1 MKILVT
7 GATGFIGSA
16 FSKLALSHGHD
27 IGGLMLPTEQVPRSL
42 PMNRVA
48 ATPPSQSGSW
58 AVGRSERNKPL
69 STSQGSRLENLNRK
83 SAGAPASL
91 PALGVRGSKAT
102 EDAGA
107 PVHGK
112 GKLTWIKGTLAEL
125 PWREIELFQP
135 DACVHFAW
143 IATPGAYLESP
154 ENEKH
159 LEWSL
164 NLARRLKTI
173 GLRQFVGV
181 GTCIEYKIT
190 NAPLH
195 EERTPVDPT
204 TLYSRCKNALRE
216 ALEAEARRDGTHFC
230 WGRVFYPY
238 GVGEHPA
245 RLCSSLIQRFRRGEK
260 LVLKT
265 PHSTKDY
272 IYIDDLAA
280 AILLTVEQQ
289 FQGTINWGTGE
300 GISVRQ
306 IADTVAAL
314 LGRPDL
320 VAEVSP
326 PEIDPL
332 GYVVADATRLK
343 SLGWRQQFNLG
354 QGLRALLLQDCGT
367 GL

>member
-16 FSKLALSHGHD
+16 FAKLALSHGHE
-27 IGGLMLPTEQVPRSL
+27 IAGLMLPNENPPAQVPS
-42 PMNRVA
+42 
-48 ATPPSQSGSW
+48 SQ
-58 AVGRSERNKPL
+58 RM
-69 STSQGSRLENLNRK
+69 
-83 SAGAPASL
+83 
-91 PALGVRGSKAT
+91 
-102 EDAGA
+102 
-107 PVHGK
+107 
-112 GKLTWIKGTLAEL
+112 TWIRGTMAEL
-125 PWREIELFQP
+125 PWKVIEDFKP
-135 DACVHFAW
+135 EACVHFAW
-143 IATPGAYLESP
+143 IATPGVYLESP

-164 NLARRLKTI
+164 ALARRLKGI

-190 NAPLH
+190 NAPLN
-195 EERTPVDPT
+195 EEHTPVDPT

-216 ALEAEARRDGTHFC
+216 TLAAEARQDGTGFC

-245 RLCSSLIQRFRRGEK
+245 RLCSSLIHKFRRGEQ

-280 AILLTVEQQ
+280 AILATLEKQYR
-289 FQGTINWGTGE
+289 GTINWGTGV

-306 IADTVAAL
+306 IADAVAARL
-314 LGRPDL
+314 DRPEL

-326 PEIDPL
+326 PGIDPL
-332 GYVVADATRLK
+332 GYVVADATRLRG
-343 SLGWRQQFNLG
+343 LGWQPRFDLD
-354 QGLRALLLQDCGT
+354 QGLGRLLATQI
-367 GL
+367 

>member
-16 FSKLALSHGHD
+16 FSKLALTHGHE
-27 IGGLMLPTEQVPRSL
+27 IGGMMLPTENPPRSL
-42 PMNRVA
+42 
-48 ATPPSQSGSW
+48 SQSDAENSPKTSIVSGDPEPGRD
-58 AVGRSERNKPL
+58 ALPRVPADRPVGP
-69 STSQGSRLENLNRK
+69 TG
-83 SAGAPASL
+83 AGRP
-91 PALGVRGSKAT
+91 
-102 EDAGA
+102 DAG
-107 PVHGK
+107 
-112 GKLTWIKGTLAEL
+112 KLVWIKGTLADL
-125 PWREIELFQP
+125 PWRAIEHFKP

-143 IATPGAYLESP
+143 IATPGVYLESP

-164 NLARRLKTI
+164 NLARRLKAI

-181 GTCIEYKIT
+181 GTCIEYRIT
-190 NAPLH
+190 DAPLS

-216 ALEAEARRDGTHFC
+216 TLAAEARRDGTQFC

-245 RLCSSLIQRFRRGEK
+245 RLCSALLQKLRRGEP

-272 IYIDDLAA
+272 IYIEDLAA

-289 FQGTINWGTGE
+289 FAGTINWGTGI

-306 IADTVAAL
+306 LADTLAAM
-314 LGRPDL
+314 LGRPEL
-320 VAEVSP
+320 VAELSP
-326 PEIDPL
+326 PETDPL
-332 GYVVADATRLK
+332 GFVVADATRLRQ
-343 SLGWRQQFNLG
+343 LGWQPRFDLE
-354 QGLRALLLQDCGT
+354 QGLRKLMQGIS
-367 GL
+367 

>member
-1 MKILVT
+1 MRILVT

-16 FSKLALSHGHD
+16 FAKLALNHGHE
-27 IGGLMLPTEQVPRSL
+27 IGGMMLPTEQ
-42 PMNRVA
+42 A
-48 ATPPSQSGSW
+48 PPSLSGRT
-58 AVGRSERNKPL
+58 G
-69 STSQGSRLENLNRK
+69 G
-83 SAGAPASL
+83 
-91 PALGVRGSKAT
+91 
-102 EDAGA
+102 
-107 PVHGK
+107 
-112 GKLTWIKGTLAEL
+112 GKLVWVKGTLAEL
-125 PWREIELFQP
+125 PWREIESFKP

-143 IATPGAYLESP
+143 IATPGVYLESP

-164 NLARRLKTI
+164 NLARRLKSI

-190 NAPLH
+190 RSPLN
-195 EERTPVDPT
+195 EDLTPVDPT

-216 ALEAEARRDGTHFC
+216 TLEAEARKDGTRFC

-245 RLCSSLIQRFRRGEK
+245 RLCSSLIQKFRRGER
-260 LVLKT
+260 LLLKT

-280 AILLTVEQQ
+280 AILLTVEKQ

-306 IADTVAAL
+306 IAEAVAAL
-314 LGRPDL
+314 LGCPQL
-320 VAEVSP
+320 VGEVSP
-326 PEIDPL
+326 PESDPL
-332 GYVVADATRLK
+332 DYVVADATRLRG
-343 SLGWRQQFNLG
+343 LGWRQQCSLD
-354 QGLRALLLQDCGT
+354 QGLRRLTQNLQPT
-367 GL
+367 FSQRA